1 MAFKCIVSYLL
12 FSYLFLGIF
21 TNAFAISSFVTIS
34 TFIAFIFVLIYIFLL
49 CFSQVKIKKRDN
61 YFLLLFWTVLT
72 FSSILFSRGE
82 KCLNHYLMWSFS
94 FFAFYYVFRVL
105 LLYLLASEGKRI
117 LATTFKILSLSVFI
131 SSLFAIIE
139 FVLVNFGGLT
149 LDYIIPRGTV
159 EDYAPLAFNF
169 IRARSFMEE
178 SGQFALF
185 LEIFAPITIV
195 WIFTNTKCKVIR
207 YLYLFVIIISLLLSF
222 SSFGLIA
229 LFMSV
234 LIYLYYYIFSSVSL
248 NVLLKKLFLTCIIC
262 LFIVLIFFPI
272 LDMGYQVVMTKLD
285 TDNSS
290 FNDRSDRIIGLE
302 HFLSGVNL
310 IVGYGAA
317 AFSTLKT
324 PSFISLYVGILMST
338 GILGIVLFLSF
349 LLNSFRRI
357 LRIKDKR
364 VRWGF
369 VAAFVTSTIHFCFVD
384 LIYVPWYWTMLAL
397 SYACSVKENLLLN
410 D

>member
-1 MAFKCIVSYLL
+1 
-12 FSYLFLGIF
+12 
-21 TNAFAISSFVTIS
+21 
-34 TFIAFIFVLIYIFLL
+34 
-49 CFSQVKIKKRDN
+49 
-61 YFLLLFWTVLT
+61 
-72 FSSILFSRGE
+72 
-82 KCLNHYLMWSFS
+82 
-94 FFAFYYVFRVL
+94 
-105 LLYLLASEGKRI
+105 
-117 LATTFKILSLSVFI
+117 
-131 SSLFAIIE
+131 
-139 FVLVNFGGLT
+139 
-149 LDYIIPRGTV
+149 
-159 EDYAPLAFNF
+159 
-169 IRARSFMEE
+169 MEE

-229 LFMSV
+229 LLISV

-364 VRWGF
+364 VRWAF

-397 SYACSVKENLLLN
+397 SYAYSVK
-410 D
+410 